1 MSARSFLGVI
11 LSVTWACGPPLRN
24 EKNVRLSSFNL
35 SLRMTGKNYLSSSMQ
50 TPHDNII
57 AWGELGMRS

>member
-11 LSVTWACGPPLRN
+11 LSVTWACGPPLGMK
-24 EKNVRLSSFNL
+24 KNVRLSSFNL
-35 SLRMTGKNYLSSSMQ
+35 SLRMTDKNYLPSSMQ
-50 TPHDNII
+50 TPNDNII